1 MVWGVAPWWWL
12 RCGGMSLEAF
22 VSEAGRALG
31 QGQSLYGPAP
41 VGVGFASAPALD
53 DARGQVDS
61 AVADSQGRWSGPS
74 GEGYRDQARG
84 STQALDATTSADRGT
99 GAGVSD
105 GGAQAR
111 QGRAGADGVV
121 DDARRGVAA
130 IAPATGTQAG
140 KVEMVNHLQDR
151 LMQMRG
157 KLLQSEQRNIALA
170 QAIRGAAAGYP
181 RGNPGGGGMPMGGG
195 GGFSPAGF
203 GGGGG
208 GSPGSGFTL
217 PRFTNL
223 LSGGKSRSTP
233 KGGGEPIG
241 DVRAVLG
248 ALHRNSS
255 PREVAA
261 AIIAEAKK
269 RGYTA
274 AEAIAC
280 LATSMQESAL
290 KPDAVSPNGLWKG
303 PYQQDSGYPG
313 RDNPNTAIDEFFNRL
328 DRLRASAGASSDI
341 WKNIFWLQQAPGIS
355 SADQAF
361 ATGRQAYLAE
371 IQSQRSAATQM
382 YEQLTAA

>member
-1 MVWGVAPWWWL
+1 MWGAVVWWWL

-22 VSEAGRALG
+22 VSDAGRALG

-61 AVADSQGRWSGPS
+61 AVADSKGRWSGPS

-111 QGRAGADGVV
+111 QGRAGAEGVV

-140 KVEMVNHLQDR
+140 KVEMVNHLQER

-181 RGNPGGGGMPMGGG
+181 RGNPAGGGMPMGGG
-195 GGFSPAGF
+195 GGGFSPAGF
-203 GGGGG
+203 GGGG

-223 LSGGKSRSTP
+223 LGGAGRPGRQGPDMPGTPQARVGSGGGPAAQQAVRAAMTKLGRPYVWGAKGPDSFDCSGLVQWAYAQAGVTLGPDTYTQFAQGRPVAPGDVTTGDWVFPTSSMGSGGKSGPGHVMLAISPTEVIEAQQT
-233 KGGGEPIG
+233 GVPIKI
-241 DVRAVLG
+241 
-248 ALHRNSS
+248 S
-255 PREVAA
+255 PMPASFSAR
-261 AIIAEAKK
+261 
-269 RGYTA
+269 R
-274 AEAIAC
+274 
-280 LATSMQESAL
+280 LA
-290 KPDAVSPNGLWKG
+290 
-303 PYQQDSGYPG
+303 
-313 RDNPNTAIDEFFNRL
+313 
-328 DRLRASAGASSDI
+328 
-341 WKNIFWLQQAPGIS
+341 
-355 SADQAF
+355 
-361 ATGRQAYLAE
+361 
-371 IQSQRSAATQM
+371 
-382 YEQLTAA
+382 